1 MDGESERRE
10 QDGLEP
16 GGKIPKAQDSLEPG
30 TKIPKAVVNVEPG
43 YGHPSIKAEGAEPDP
58 GINHP
63 QTQVEDEAIIS
74 DDTEEPGW
82 KLPKA
87 STEPGLRLPPK

>member
-16 GGKIPKAQDSLEPG
+16 GGKIPKAVVSEEPG
-30 TKIPKAVVNVEPG
+30 I
-43 YGHPSIKAEGAEPDP
+43 GHPSIKAEGAEPDP

-63 QTQVEDEAIIS
+63 QAQVEDEAITS
-74 DDTEEPGW
+74 DETEEPGW
-82 KLPKA
+82 RTPKA